1 MPPGI
6 FNYAPIKKLFVIVLI
21 LPLRNF
27 ITTSTDSRSRKDLL
41 AGKDL
46 SVVDY
51 YSKHPEVELVESK
64 TVQNT
69 NA

>member
-1 MPPGI
+1 MPPGV
-6 FNYAPIKKLFVIVLI
+6 FNYVPIKKLFAIVLI

-27 ITTSTDSRSRKDLL
+27 ISTPADFRP
-41 AGKDL
+41 GKDL

-51 YSKHPEVELVESK
+51 YSKHPEVEVVKSK
-64 TVQNT
+64 TVQST